1 MHMIIL
7 FKSRPLFLW
16 MFVSDYLQGRLIRF
30 IFIFLNDCLQ
40 ISNQS
45 FIIIFLSG
53 YLLITV
59 AVLNIQ
65 IFAESFRPPCL

>member
-45 FIIIFLSG
+45 FIIIFFFLA
-53 YLLITV
+53 I
-59 AVLNIQ
+59 
-65 IFAESFRPPCL
+65 C

>member
-30 IFIFLNDCLQ
+30 ILFFLMIVYRYPTKALL
-40 ISNQS
+40 
-45 FIIIFLSG
+45 FFFFLA
-53 YLLITV
+53 I
-59 AVLNIQ
+59 
-65 IFAESFRPPCL
+65 C